1 MKNVAQEFRNAGARL
16 AATPAAMFLAVLTVA
31 FGFASTAR
39 HMGLYGAAAAPR
51 SNVVLACPKTGAAHS
66 NAAARSNSLAPKSAQ
81 STAAAAPRSSGAS
94 GASTGSATPAAAN
107 TSVPAEKNSAGR
119 TGGGG
124 LTVPLP
130 DFNAPELSR
139 FISPL

>member
-1 MKNVAQEFRNAGARL
+1 MSRAAQELRGAGRRL
-16 AATPAAMFLAVLTVA
+16 AATPAAVFLAVLTMGLGV
-31 FGFASTAR
+31 ASTAR
-39 HMGLYGAAAAPR
+39 HLGLYRAGSAAIR
-51 SNVVLACPKTGAAHS
+51 RCSVVLACPRTSASHAATAGGH
-66 NAAARSNSLAPKSAQ
+66 ATPAKSSQ
-81 STAAAAPRSSGAS
+81 TPPAAAANSPV
-94 GASTGSATPAAAN
+94 GSPDPAAA
-107 TSVPAEKNSAGR
+107 TTGDPPEKNNGGK